1 MQDWGDIAPENGTH
15 QQMNQLNHPAISLYD
30 NAMLIIAMES
40 FASLAA
46 LVGEAAIAVRWK
58 TAASAQRSATIQH
71 MWDRSRRKF
80 RNHIYVVKPHRSFGC
95 SLLPL
100 GSASTSQNFIS
111 VELIWSA
118 SFCAPASF

>member
-46 LVGEAAIAVRWK
+46 VAGEATIAVKWK
-58 TAASAQRSATIQH
+58 AAASAQRSATIQH

-80 RNHIYVVKPHRSFGC
+80 RNHIYVVG
-95 SLLPL
+95 
-100 GSASTSQNFIS
+100 
-111 VELIWSA
+111 
-118 SFCAPASF
+118 APASF